1 MAIIQGMCT
10 SFKRELMLALH
21 NFDTAT
27 FKLALY
33 TSAAD
38 LSPATT
44 AYTTS
49 GEVVGAGYTAGGVAL
64 STVAPV
70 VDGTVALVDF
80 SDAAWPVATLT
91 ARGALIYNSSA
102 ADRAVA
108 VLDFGADRSATGA
121 TFTVQ
126 FPAATAAS
134 AIVRIV

>member
-10 SFKRELMLALH
+10 SFKRELMAALH
-21 NFDTAT
+21 DFGTDT

-33 TSAAD
+33 TNAAE

-44 AYTTS
+44 AYTAT
-49 GEVVGAGYTAGGVAL
+49 GEVVGTGYTAGGVAL
-64 STVAPV
+64 SAVAPT
-70 VDGTVALVDF
+70 VDGTVAVVDF
-80 SDAAWPVATLT
+80 ADAAWPAATLT

-102 ADRAVA
+102 DDRAVA

-121 TFTVQ
+121 VFTVQ

-134 AIVRIV
+134 AIVRII